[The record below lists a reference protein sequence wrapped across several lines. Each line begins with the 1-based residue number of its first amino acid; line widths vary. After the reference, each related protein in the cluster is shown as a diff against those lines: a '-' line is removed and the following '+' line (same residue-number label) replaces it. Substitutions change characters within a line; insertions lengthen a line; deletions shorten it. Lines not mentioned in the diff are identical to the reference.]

1 MEISKIGVKFFI
13 EEQDPLGLVE
23 FIPVLHRWIQN
34 RALPDLLIDVADY
47 SHVNQGPGIVLLAYE
62 GNYGIDE
69 HRGRRGVVYYRKRPF
84 SGGLS
89 DCLASVSEL
98 ALLACQ
104 RLEQEPGLAGRLRI
118 RANEIQVF
126 ANDRLAA
133 PNTDQTFA
141 TFSPA
146 LEQLLGKLYPGD
158 EFTLASDPDPKERF
172 SVTAGV
178 TGPQST
184 TSLLGRLAS

>member
-1 MEISKIGVKFFI
+1 MEISKVGVKFFI
-13 EEQDPLGLVE
+13 EEQEPLGLVE
-23 FIPVLHRWIQN
+23 FIPMLHRWIQN

-47 SHVNQGPGIVLLAYE
+47 SHVYQGPGIVLLTYE

-84 SGGLS
+84 RGGLA
-89 DCLASVSEL
+89 DCLASVSKL
-98 ALLACQ
+98 ALLAAQC
-104 RLEQEPGLAGRLRI
+104 LEQELGLAGRLRV

-133 PNTDQTFA
+133 PNSDQTFE

-146 LEQLLGKLYPGD
+146 LEQLLGKLYPG
-158 EFTLASDPDPKERF
+158 EGYTLAGDPDPKERF
-172 SVTAGV
+172 SVTADV

>member
-1 MEISKIGVKFFI
+1 MEVSRIGVKFFI

-89 DCLASVSEL
+89 DCLASVSEQ

-133 PNTDQTFA
+133 PNTGQTFE

-146 LEQLLGKLYPGD
+146 LEKLLGKLYPG
-158 EFTLASDPDPKERF
+158 ERYTLTSDPDPKERF

-178 TGPQST
+178 VGTQST